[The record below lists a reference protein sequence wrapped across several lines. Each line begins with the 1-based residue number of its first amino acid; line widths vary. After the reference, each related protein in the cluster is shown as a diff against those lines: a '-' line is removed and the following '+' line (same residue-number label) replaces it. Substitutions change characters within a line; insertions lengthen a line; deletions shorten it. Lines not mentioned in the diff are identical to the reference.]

1 MNFYVPNLEER
12 RLVPLK
18 EMLQLL
24 RGSVGSSKQVWLT
37 EDEVEMLWAEFSKA
51 LRERGMDPEKHRE
64 LFSIMIDRSR
74 SYEDN
79 LRWMLEEIEVLK
91 SH

>member
-1 MNFYVPNLEER
+1 VNFYVPNLEER
-12 RLVPLK
+12 RLVPL
-18 EMLQLL
+18 EEILQLL
-24 RGSVGSSKQVWLT
+24 RGAVGPSKQVWLT

-51 LRERGMDPEKHRE
+51 LRECGMDPEKHRE

-74 SYEDN
+74 PYEDN

-91 SH
+91 SY